1 MTLYKGQCLY
11 YGPIKGLS
19 AGLTAN
25 GASCPAEYNLA
36 DHVISVIQVRCICM
50 CMWPCACGHVHV
62 AMRMWPC
69 GHAHVAMRTPRIRT
83 HARECNLADHPRD
96 LGVISAVQ
104 TSEIEALDKLRDAL
118 IAGK

>member
-1 MTLYKGQCLY
+1 M
-11 YGPIKGLS
+11 
-19 AGLTAN
+19 
-25 GASCPAEYNLA
+25 
-36 DHVISVIQVRCICM
+36 HVHVAM
-50 CMWPCACGHVHV
+50 CMWPCACGH
-62 AMRMWPC
+62 
-69 GHAHVAMRTPRIRT
+69 AHVAMWSCACGHVRTPRIRT